1 MSEENITPKPA
12 GGVSRLPARS
22 DRGAERIQAI
32 HGPVDPSRRIEV
44 TVILR
49 RREPLTETPAEPLS
63 SDELAARHGAS
74 SADLRLATERLTRLG
89 AQILEADSA
98 SRRLRLAG
106 TVENLNR
113 IFDTRYSWPR
123 PAPATPRRNWPG
135 STTSRQA

>member
-12 GGVSRLPARS
+12 GRS
-22 DRGAERIQAI
+22 VPLAGAERPGAARIQAM

-74 SADLRLATERLTRLG
+74 SADLRLATETFTQLG

-98 SRRLRLAG
+98 FRRLRLTG
-106 TVENLNR
+106 TVE
-113 IFDTRYSWPR
+113 T
-123 PAPATPRRNWPG
+123 
-135 STTSRQA
+135 